1 MASQS
6 KVLIRE
12 EIMTAISGLEAISEN
27 HNRPIVCID
36 RKTGEFDTF
45 RRWLV
50 VEDDAEAENPYAEM
64 SLSAAQF
71 FHKVMMD

>member
-1 MASQS
+1 MRLTTSQVSLSRHVMTIMASQS

-36 RKTGEFDTF
+36 RKTSLNSKKFQIK
-45 RRWLV
+45 
-50 VEDDAEAENPYAEM
+50 NPINHEP
-64 SLSAAQF
+64 LT
-71 FHKVMMD
+71 